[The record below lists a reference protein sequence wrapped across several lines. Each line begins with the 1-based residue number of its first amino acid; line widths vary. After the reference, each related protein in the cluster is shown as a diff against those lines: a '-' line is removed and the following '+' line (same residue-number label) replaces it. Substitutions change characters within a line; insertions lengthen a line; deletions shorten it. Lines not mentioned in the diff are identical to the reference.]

1 MLRPLS
7 VTGIWAMLGDDRRIG
22 NATFIGI
29 GIGAVHGVTKD
40 RRVRV

>member
-7 VTGIWAMLGDDRRIG
+7 VTGIWPTLGDDRRIG

-29 GIGAVHGVTKD
+29 GAVA
-40 RRVRV
+40 